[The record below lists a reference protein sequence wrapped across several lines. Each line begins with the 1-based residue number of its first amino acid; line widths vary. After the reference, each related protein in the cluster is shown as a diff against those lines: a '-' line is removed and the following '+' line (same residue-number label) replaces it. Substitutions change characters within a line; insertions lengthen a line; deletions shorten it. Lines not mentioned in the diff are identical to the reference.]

1 MHTLYNA
8 GNPHVKPN
16 VVTYGAVIDAHAK
29 VCSYVYSYIYIY
41 VYIYC
46 ISALYVF
53 ISLFHNLVHRVVV

>member
-29 VCSYVYSYIYIY
+29 VCSYVYSYIY
-41 VYIYC
+41 VVLVLYIY
-46 ISALYVF
+46 IF
-53 ISLFHNLVHRVVV
+53 ISSFYNLVHRVVV